1 MKNTIFE
8 ITEKTRNRTF
18 KATVKDVAVGDSVMR
33 TTLTVEKTTSESG
46 DVRTVK
52 TRKTVEYEP
61 GDEIPDQECA
71 IRAYFAPVSAPVQA
85 GEAPQVDDRLHAVK
99 MSAESVVKIISDE
112 FDKALDAALAADPAP
127 AEEAKAE
134 YPSYDFDSA
143 IDAALDSVK
152 IDPVPETDESELRKA
167 ILAQSSVNEPVTE
180 TILPV
185 AAQVV
190 DTPAASP
197 VASPAASPVAS
208 PAAEPEKKKPFRLAD
223 IPDPKQVP
231 YDEAVKELRR
241 QKEAKAAEREA
252 EEAKRAQEVLNS
264 AFSPQPAVQPAVIK
278 RAPTDA
284 EVMDGLEP

>member
-1 MKNTIFE
+1 MKITSFEMSEKSAGRAFSRKIKDEWSEAGMTRTIRTSE
-8 ITEKTRNRTF
+8 TLTSPAGEKTVV
-18 KATVKDVAVGDSVMR
+18 KTVKVI
-33 TTLTVEKTTSESG
+33 
-46 DVRTVK
+46 
-52 TRKTVEYEP
+52 EYEL
-61 GDEIPDQECA
+61 GE
-71 IRAYFAPVSAPVQA
+71 PVSDPETIVTYDEPLGCTRPAQA
-85 GEAPQVDDRLHAVK
+85 ASNDSLVAVK
-99 MSAESVVKIISDE
+99 MSADAVVKIISDK
-112 FDKALDAALAADPAP
+112 FDEAIDSALAADPVP
-127 AEEAKAE
+127 VETVKAE
-134 YPSYDFDSA
+134 YPPYDFDSA

-152 IDPVPETDESELRKA
+152 IDPVSETDESELRKA

-180 TILPV
+180 TVRPV

-190 DTPAASP
+190 DTP
-197 VASPAASPVAS
+197 VASPVAS

-241 QKEAKAAEREA
+241 QREAKAAEREA

-264 AFSPQPAVQPAVIK
+264 AFATTPVEHPKTEK